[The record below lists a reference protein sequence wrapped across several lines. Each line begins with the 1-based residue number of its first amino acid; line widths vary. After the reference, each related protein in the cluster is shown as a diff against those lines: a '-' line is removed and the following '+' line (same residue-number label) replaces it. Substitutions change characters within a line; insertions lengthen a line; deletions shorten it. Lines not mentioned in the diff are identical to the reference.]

1 MTETRRTAAVYRALL
16 LALLLVLAWAGVT
29 ATAGGSAPAGSG
41 QPPQH
46 TPSTLEVRA
55 QLGSTT
61 GTQR

>member
-1 MTETRRTAAVYRALL
+1 MTETRRTAATYRALL
-16 LALLLVLAWAGVT
+16 LALLVVLAWVGVT
-29 ATAGGSAPAGSG
+29 ATAGGSAPAGG

-46 TPSTLEVRA
+46 TPSTLEVLA